1 MNFLY
6 ANGDSFVFGMECVGD
21 GSTEERNKEYAF
33 PKQLTNRLNCA
44 TYINN
49 AYNGATNE
57 FIFRNTIFDLLD
69 LEKQGVDPH
78 SVFVLVGWTSL
89 HRTEIVGDS
98 WYNKIPNYRHNEAHL
113 LTSPDA
119 PGEFRDFKT
128 LFVNPSSENFVMHN
142 NIRYSTQNDI
152 TPFCVDFLWHDHL
165 QSPQQQAHI
174 IALHEFLKS
183 RGYRHLFVN
192 TCSNHEFDLIDSA
205 VPNYYQLADNS
216 FYTWAVA
223 NYKQEHRL
231 KNHFSPIPH
240 AAYGDMLFDYVAKNK
255 L

>member
-1 MNFLY
+1 MDILY
-6 ANGDSFVFGMECVGD
+6 ANGDSFVFGMECLDD

-33 PKQLTNRLNCA
+33 PKQLANRLECN

-69 LEKQGVDPH
+69 LEKRGVDPTT
-78 SVFVLVGWTSL
+78 VFVLVGWTSL
-89 HRTEIVGDS
+89 HRIEIVGDS
-98 WYNKIPNYRHNEAHL
+98 WYAKIPNYRHNEIHM

-119 PGEFRDFKT
+119 PGEFKDFKT
-128 LFVNPSSENFVMHN
+128 LFANPSSENFVMHN

-165 QSPQQQAHI
+165 QSPQQQARI